1 MKTWLVSWSCNDG
14 CGVSVNTRVTT
25 MTNRESDP
33 SIVITMAKQKLFDDG
48 VVDLFSEFSCLC
60 DMRWIDS
67 TPSIKEVSNESD

>member
-14 CGVSVNTRVTT
+14 CGVSVSTRVTT

-33 SIVITMAKQKLFDDG
+33 NILIAMAKQKIFDDG
-48 VVDLFSEFSCLC
+48 VVDLVSGWC

-67 TPSIKEVSNESD
+67 IPSIKEVSNESD

>member
-14 CGVSVNTRVTT
+14 SGVSVSTRITT
-25 MTNRESDP
+25 ITNKESDP
-33 SIVITMAKQKLFDDG
+33 SSVITMAKQKLFVDG
-48 VVDLFSEFSCLC
+48 VVDLLSGWC

>member
-48 VVDLFSEFSCLC
+48 VVDLFS
-60 DMRWIDS
+60 
-67 TPSIKEVSNESD
+67 